1 VRVVKFPAGG
11 WRGLVEKALAVLA
24 LAVLCCGYAR
34 SAQAAEPFFMQQT
47 GGFFHYVRESSTKFS
62 DIKAKI
68 ESGYYASRGVRNL
81 IFYCP
86 YSATDEF
93 RGVPAV
99 DHFATNANT
108 GTVEDF
114 GAMVVAAHARG
125 MAVSAYMGLLFVDP
139 TNAIWVKAQ
148 KDHEAG
154 THSTEEKIFR
164 WAAQDSDDAQEY
176 GGWDYSDAAGS
187 YYATSWERPAI
198 DLDRAEGRAYVESV
212 LEFWMDLGVDGFEY
226 DSIES
231 FWGGTP
237 EILKDVLVTYPNGYS
252 TGQKYLIRE
261 GPTASFDNEEENDLI
276 GLTHILLSGDTD
288 DRSVAT
294 DVMDGSM
301 TVDDLEEHFAKYLDA
316 RRKVGHG
323 AKAVSH
329 YRDDTPAERALDA
342 AVLAGNGAVMEID
355 FDQNYS
361 ALDQAH
367 QQQYDAVFVGL
378 ARSSAEAPGASRK
391 RVPATPDT
399 AYAIVRQSVD
409 GAERAL
415 NVYNFAKQPAMVKV
429 DLSDTGIVAGDAP
442 VDLVTDKPATAVAG
456 NQYTVSLPASGYALL
471 GFSETTNTGGSPDVP
486 DPDAGT
492 GGASTAGQ
500 GGRSPST
507 GGASTAGQGGKSP
520 STGGASAQGGSPS
533 AGAPE
538 GGDAG
543 TKSPVAAPSSDRGGC
558 GCTTVPRSGGKITA
572 LMLALA
578 LAANIARRRRSQSR
592 AHAPTERCRL
602 TGSPR

>member
-1 VRVVKFPAGG
+1 MRTVLLLVGARRWWVKA
-11 WRGLVEKALAVLA
+11 ALTVITV
-24 LAVLCCGYAR
+24 AVLCCGYAR
-34 SAQAAEPFFMQQT
+34 RARAAEPFFMQQT
-47 GGFFHYVRESSTKFS
+47 GGFFHYVRESSSKFS
-62 DIKAKI
+62 EIKAKI
-68 ESGYYASRGVRNL
+68 ESGYYSSRGVRNL

-86 YSATDEF
+86 YAATEEF

-148 KDHEAG
+148 KDHKAG
-154 THSTEEKIFR
+154 TNSTEAKIFR

-198 DLDRAEGRAYVESV
+198 DLDRAEGRNYVKSV
-212 LEFWMDLGVDGFEY
+212 LKFWMDLGVDGFEY

-237 EILKDVLVTYPNGYS
+237 EILKDVLVTYPNSYS
-252 TGQKYLIRE
+252 NGQKYLIRE
-261 GPTASFDNEEENDLI
+261 GPTASFDNEEENDLV
-276 GLTHILLSGDTD
+276 GLTHILLSGDSD

-301 TVDDLEEHFAKYLDA
+301 SVDELEQHFAKYLDA
-316 RRKVGHG
+316 RRKVGRG

-342 AVLAGNGAVMEID
+342 AVLAGNGAIMEID

-361 ALDQAH
+361 VIDQAH

-378 ARSSAEAPGASRK
+378 ARSAAEAPGASRK

-399 AYAIVRQSVD
+399 AYAVIRESVD
-409 GAERAL
+409 GAARAL
-415 NVYNFAKQPAMVKV
+415 NVYNFAKQPAMVEV
-429 DLSDTGIVAGDAP
+429 DLTGTGIVAGDVP
-442 VDLVTDKPATAVAG
+442 IDLVTDAPASAVTG
-456 NQYTVSLPASGYALL
+456 NQYTVSLRASGYALL
-471 GFSETTNTGGSPDVP
+471 GFGETAPSGGSPDIP
-486 DPDAGT
+486 TPGAGT
-492 GGASTAGQ
+492 GGSSA
-500 GGRSPST
+500 
-507 GGASTAGQGGKSP
+507 AGQGGKSS
-520 STGGASAQGGSPS
+520 STGGANVQAGSNPMVT
-533 AGAPE
+533 PE
-538 GGDAG
+538 GGDSG
-543 TKSPVAAPSSDRGGC
+543 SVSPAAAASGDSGGC
-558 GCTTVPRSGGKITA
+558 GCTTAPRSGGTSAA
-572 LMLALA
+572 LTSALVLAVNLR
-578 LAANIARRRRSQSR
+578 RRRRSQSR
-592 AHAPTERCRL
+592 
-602 TGSPR
+602 